1 MTIRSQFRITALVC
15 LGLAAVAAGIL
26 GLANYEINQQ
36 MHKNLTAD
44 RISRDV
50 YELSMI
56 TRSYLAYGEQGPRN
70 QLEQKYSSLRR
81 LIRQAQSPDRE
92 TSALLADLSQ
102 RCDTLGVLFEQ
113 IAQSFAETRG
123 ARGVTRELQ
132 QEVIQRLG
140 SRAVATGQEM
150 VHSAFLLIQE
160 SNRDLSA
167 VKKLATILV
176 LVCILLISVAIYANF
191 LLLRVRLLPELV
203 ALQRGTE
210 KIAAGDLGHRLGVRG
225 FQETGQL
232 AAAFNQMAVRLS
244 ASERQRESYIRRLA
258 DSNRELEEFAFVAS
272 HDLQEPLR
280 KIQAFGDRL
289 QDKCG
294 GSLSA
299 DCRDYLQRLLG
310 AAQRMQALIH
320 DLLSYSRVSNKPQP
334 FSLVALNTVLK
345 EVVADLAVLIEKTG
359 GRVEVGE
366 LPQIECNPNQ
376 MRQLF
381 QNLLGNSLKFRAQDP
396 PVVRVSAA
404 PASAP
409 SGGAGFLIRVEDN
422 GIGFDEKYLDRL
434 FQPFQRLHGRHEYEG
449 TGMGLAIC
457 RKIVERHSGT
467 LTARSSPG
475 KGAMFL
481 IALPAAQPLGLKE
494 G

>member
-15 LGLAAVAAGIL
+15 LGLAAAAAGIL
-26 GLANYEINQQ
+26 ILANYEINRQ
-36 MHKNLTAD
+36 MRKNLTAD
-44 RISRDV
+44 RISKDV

-56 TRSYLAYGEQGPRN
+56 TRSYLAYGEPGPRN

-81 LIRQAQSPDRE
+81 LIRQAQLPDAE
-92 TSALLADLSQ
+92 NSALLEELSERGDQ
-102 RCDTLGVLFEQ
+102 LGVLFEQ
-113 IAQSFAETRG
+113 IAQSFAETRD
-123 ARGVTRELQ
+123 ARGAARELQ

-160 SNRDLSA
+160 SNRDMSA
-167 VKKLATILV
+167 VKRLATILV
-176 LVCILLISVAIYANF
+176 LACILLLSVAICATSLF
-191 LLLRVRLLPELV
+191 LRNRLLPDLL

-210 KIAAGDLGHRLGVRG
+210 KIAAGELGHRLEVRG
-225 FQETGQL
+225 FEETGQL
-232 AAAFNQMAVRLS
+232 AAAFNQMARRLMD
-244 ASERQRESYIRRLA
+244 SERQQESYIRRLA
-258 DSNRELEEFAFVAS
+258 ASNRELEEFAFVAS

-299 DCRDYLQRLLG
+299 DCSDYLLRLLG
-310 AAQRMQALIH
+310 AARRMHELIQ
-320 DLLSYSRVSNKPQP
+320 DLLSYSRVTGKPQP
-334 FSLVALNTVLK
+334 FSPVALGAVLK
-345 EVVADLAVLIEKTG
+345 EVVADLAVLVEKTG

-366 LPQIECNPNQ
+366 LPEIECNPNQ

-381 QNLLGNSLKFRAQDP
+381 QNLLGNSLKFRGQDP
-396 PVVRVSAA
+396 PVVRVSAS
-404 PASAP
+404 PASTP
-409 SGGAGFLIRVEDN
+409 TGEPGFLIRVEDN

-467 LTARSSPG
+467 LTARSTPG
-475 KGAMFL
+475 SGAAFL
-481 IALPAAQPLGLKE
+481 IALPAAQPPGLKE